1 MMVIVFHVVMLVG
14 GLIAFFHHQNKLRT
28 RAHLMRE
35 AALNRDFTFR
45 LPVNGLFYGEKRGGV
60 VAKTNKGA
68 YA

>member
-1 MMVIVFHVVMLVG
+1 MMIVVFIHVVVLVG

-45 LPVNGLFYGEKRGGV
+45 LPVNGLFYGGFARSFERPW
-60 VAKTNKGA
+60 AR
-68 YA
+68 YR